1 MADEHPREE
10 VERDESEAEYLYE
23 LYHKNLPPLVS
34 EPALEPDSMPDDSST
49 PAYKQYQRAPRV
61 QLAPPSSSS
70 VTASINQRASYTDGT
85 QRRPITD
92 TELATLLA
100 YSYGEIRETD
110 GGPRRP
116 VASGGACYPLELYP
130 IILDSP
136 DIEAGIYHYD
146 VRDGALEQL
155 TKGDYSEWVQEHWT
169 WITPEEQ
176 VAAAVVITT
185 LPGRSSDRYG
195 EMGYLFAALEAGAVI
210 QTLQLVATD
219 LGIGS
224 RPHNGLHYRAIREAL
239 GLHSDEYLLSTV
251 AFAGTPPDGCGEPF
265 DR

>member
-1 MADEHPREE
+1 MPDKHQENLTHDDPAVD
-10 VERDESEAEYLYE
+10 YLYE
-23 LYHKNLPPLVS
+23 HYHKNLPPLVS
-34 EPALEPDSMPDDSST
+34 ETALESDSMPEGSST
-49 PAYKQYQRAPRV
+49 PTDKQYRRAP
-61 QLAPPSSSS
+61 QLPLATPNSSA
-70 VTASINQRASYTDGT
+70 VTAAINQRASYTDGT
-85 QRRPITD
+85 ERRPITD

-110 GGPRRP
+110 GEARRP

-136 DIEAGIYHYD
+136 DIEAGIYHYN

-155 TKGDYSEWVQEHWT
+155 TEGEYGEWVQEHWT

-176 VAAAVVITT
+176 VAAAVVITAR
-185 LPGRSSDRYG
+185 PNRSADRYG
-195 EMGYLFAALEAGAVI
+195 EMAYLLAALEAGAVI
-210 QTLQLVATD
+210 QTLQLIATD

-224 RPHNGLHYRAIREAL
+224 RPHNGLHYRAIRAQL

-251 AFAGTPPDGCGEPF
+251 VFAGTPPNGDEEPS